1 MEVRW
6 DPHKAEL
13 NLRKHGVS
21 FEEGASILNDP
32 LYLGREDPGHS
43 EGEQRFRAV
52 GRSSEGRILVLAYTY
67 RQDEVIR
74 IISARAATRRERKL
88 YEES

>member
-43 EGEQRFRAV
+43 RASSGFAPSADRAKGV
-52 GRSSEGRILVLAYTY
+52 FWCSHTPTGRT
-67 RQDEVIR
+67 
-74 IISARAATRRERKL
+74 K
-88 YEES
+88 